1 LEKILVKSYK
11 IKESVF
17 PELEKD
23 ADKEG
28 RPVNKHV
35 GIIIEQYLKNKKDGE
50 YDDAK

>member
-1 LEKILVKSYK
+1 LDEILTKSYK

-35 GIIIEQYLKNKKDGE
+35 GWIVEQYLKNKKDGE
-50 YDDAK
+50 